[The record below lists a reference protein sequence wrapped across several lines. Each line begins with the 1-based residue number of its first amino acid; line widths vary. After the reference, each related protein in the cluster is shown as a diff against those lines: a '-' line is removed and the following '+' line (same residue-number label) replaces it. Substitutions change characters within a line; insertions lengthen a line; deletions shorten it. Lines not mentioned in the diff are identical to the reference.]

1 MPERRSDVR
10 RGFAKRPDRKE
21 SVGHCRYLLRR
32 HRRDDHHVSPDLDH
46 SGLSERG
53 RDYVEHQRDE
63 CQEFAVRAV
72 PDRDQQEATRRT
84 TKLVRDSK
92 VIVFR
97 DNHSVEQVRH
107 PGDLVIARP
116 VPCGERLGVPTLV
129 TRFAELLAEAPRN
142 VSVEQEVH
150 RYAAGTV
157 STVPTRAASAAY
169 SNVARMS
176 SGSRSG

>member
-97 DNHSVEQVRH
+97 DDH
-107 PGDLVIARP
+107 
-116 VPCGERLGVPTLV
+116 
-129 TRFAELLAEAPRN
+129 
-142 VSVEQEVH
+142 SVEQEVH